1 MAPEGTVVTLP
12 GYMWTSWLI
21 RSSGALAQ
29 AFGVPRAVRR

>member
-1 MAPEGTVVTLP
+1 MTPGGAIVTLP
-12 GYMWTSWLI
+12 ECRWTSWLI